1 LLVDLPSDPGF
12 SLGLV
17 EQWTTDR
24 TADYLSKLK
33 AALERIAEHR
43 VPVDAP
49 RYEFTQGKIV
59 KKSGDKFEKTV
70 KYRGPLKVVIEAAPE
85 SDCAYFTDTGD
96 DPRRPDSQRERVSE
110 RFTYAMDRGNRNLK
124 LVSQAESGK
133 YGRVITLKLIDED
146 HKYVVDPGGT
156 QIGLRDTSTTLVL
169 PIDRRSFEITLRSL
183 IDSAVDLSDM
193 TKDDV
198 KAVIKD
204 MLAQL

>member
-1 LLVDLPSDPGF
+1 
-12 SLGLV
+12 
-17 EQWTTDR
+17 
-24 TADYLSKLK
+24 
-33 AALERIAEHR
+33 
-43 VPVDAP
+43 
-49 RYEFTQGKIV
+49 
-59 KKSGDKFEKTV
+59 
-70 KYRGPLKVVIEAAPE
+70 
-85 SDCAYFTDTGD
+85 
-96 DPRRPDSQRERVSE
+96 
-110 RFTYAMDRGNRNLK
+110 MDRGNQQLR

-198 KAVIKD
+198 KAVIEE